1 MFFLKKIYRKFTNWR
16 WEIGFVDNSFAGLV
30 DGEPLKVH
38 WVELPFRDRWFA
50 DPYILDYN
58 EEEIIVL
65 GEEYSDELLRG
76 RIAKLVVDRKTYKL
90 KSWKIILDLP
100 THLSFPRVVRK
111 NGEIFIHPEN
121 SQSGCHTL
129 YRYDS
134 KKDTLV
140 DGKVIADSPLTDSVM
155 LNYNGHDLL
164 FSTFIPDSNGNTLS
178 IYERKGDD
186 LKYNKVDEVTFDSRI
201 ARMAGDFFEVNGKL
215 YRPAQDCNKE
225 YGNAVIIQEASCD
238 ANGKW
243 HFKSVRRMTSPHPI
257 LKRGFHTL
265 NHYSDMIVIDVK
277 GYRYPKIGKML
288 ESIRN
293 IF

>member
-1 MFFLKKIYRKFTNWR
+1 
-16 WEIGFVDNSFAGLV
+16 
-30 DGEPLKVH
+30 
-38 WVELPFRDRWFA
+38 
-50 DPYILDYN
+50 
-58 EEEIIVL
+58 
-65 GEEYSDELLRG
+65 
-76 RIAKLVVDRKTYKL
+76 
-90 KSWKIILDLP
+90 
-100 THLSFPRVVRK
+100 
-111 NGEIFIHPEN
+111 
-121 SQSGCHTL
+121 
-129 YRYDS
+129 
-134 KKDTLV
+134 
-140 DGKVIADSPLTDSVM
+140 M
-155 LNYNGHDLL
+155 LNYKGHDLL

-238 ANGKW
+238 SNGKW

-265 NHYSDMIVIDVK
+265 NHYNDLIVMDVK